1 MKTHQKRM
9 LNEYLDHG
17 EISDNNDE
25 DEFFSY

>member
-1 MKTHQKRM
+1 MKTHQKKM

-17 EISDNNDE
+17 EISDNND